1 MLEKTPSPNL
11 FIVGAPKAGTTSLYQ
26 LLKDHPEVFMSPV
39 KEPNHLSTDI
49 DTGAFKPIFRK
60 HLVKEKAYF
69 KQEKRPTVP
78 VMFVQDRKNYESL
91 FHGTSNYRWRGEAS
105 TSYMYSGTA
114 ASNIYRLAPS
124 ARIIVMLRDPVE
136 RAYSHYRMAY
146 QDGFVKGTFREALLR
161 DIKRKKK
168 GWGVSELFIEQ
179 GRYYEQLRRYFKI
192 FPRERIFI
200 GSFRKMKEEPGEFL
214 GELAEF
220 LDIDLDEGRTIPA
233 QNRSEEPKAP
243 MLNRIMLRSG
253 LREGFRK
260 VLPHTLK
267 APLKKRFYEAAPRRG
282 PSDEDRAF
290 LFPYFREDIQKTREL
305 LGWSEVDQGGGIEEA
320 IS

>member
-1 MLEKTPSPNL
+1 MFEKPPSPNL

-49 DTGAFKPIFRK
+49 DTSAFKPIFKK
-60 HLVKEKAYF
+60 HLVKEGPYF
-69 KQEKRPTVP
+69 KQKNRSPVP
-78 VMFVQDRKNYESL
+78 VMFVRDRKNYESL
-91 FHGTSNYRWRGEAS
+91 FHGTGHYRWRGEAS

-114 ASNIYRLAPS
+114 ASNIHHLAPS

-146 QDGFVKGTFREALLR
+146 QDGFVKGTFREAVLR
-161 DIKRKKK
+161 DIKREKK

-179 GRYYEQLRRYFKI
+179 GKYYEQLRRYFKI

-214 GELAEF
+214 RELADF
-220 LDIDLDEGRTIPA
+220 LGIDFDEGLSVPTENPT
-233 QNRSEEPKAP
+233 EEPKAP
-243 MLNRIMLRSG
+243 ILNRIMLRSG
-253 LREGFRK
+253 LRQGFK
-260 VLPHTLK
+260 KLLPHPLK
-267 APLKKRFYEAAPRRG
+267 APLKKRFYETALRGG
-282 PSDEDRAF
+282 PSDEDRAL

-305 LGWSEVDQGGGIEEA
+305 LGWSEAEQPGGIEKA